1 MKNNKNNDYH
11 SRPIDSIL
19 MKVLLTVLSVFGI
32 ITIIGIVLRAA
43 FNYVIVG
50 SILLAV
56 GAIPVLIIGIL
67 IYCVFCNVR

>member
-32 ITIIGIVLRAA
+32 ITIIGIVLWAA
-43 FNYVIVG
+43 FNYVIVR

>member
-32 ITIIGIVLRAA
+32 ITIIGIVLWAA
-43 FNYVIVG
+43 FNYVLVG